1 MRRVWIIAA
10 VLIAIAG
17 GSALLYFYL
26 QPKPAPAQLVY
37 GSGRIEADEVR
48 IAPQVAGRLLETA
61 AREGNILQA
70 GQVVAR
76 IDSSDL
82 ELSASQAEA
91 QRRATLYSTGQID
104 AQIRLAEHHAMIAQG
119 DLARFETLR
128 RQGWTTISQL
138 DVRRNAYATASDQAS
153 ALRQQRAQ
161 TIAQTEVASH
171 SLALARQQLG
181 KTLIRAPLTGAVLE
195 RLAEPGEVLAAG
207 QPVAILAD
215 LRKVRLR
222 IFVSEA
228 ELGKIRLGSPAR
240 IRVDAF
246 RDREFAARV
255 ARVDA
260 QAQFTPRDVHMRD
273 ERVRT
278 VYGVQLEA
286 DNATGLLKP
295 GMPADAWI
303 LWDRVAG
310 WPSRLVV
317 PE

>member
-1 MRRVWIIAA
+1 MLLLIAA
-10 VLIAIAG
+10 
-17 GSALLYFYL
+17 GSWLGYQLL
-26 QPKPAPAQLVY
+26 QPEPVAAQVVY

-48 IAPQVAGRLLETA
+48 IAPQVAGKLLEHV
-61 AREGNILQA
+61 AREGDTVQA

-76 IDSSDL
+76 IDSTDL
-82 ELSASQAEA
+82 ELTASQAEA
-91 QRRATLYSTGQID
+91 QRKATAYSTRQVD
-104 AQIRLAEHHAMIAQG
+104 AQIRLADHHAMTAQG
-119 DLARFETLR
+119 DLARYEALR
-128 RQGWTTISQL
+128 RAGWATIPQL
-138 DVRRNAYATASDQAS
+138 DVRRNAYVAAVDQAS

-161 TIAQTEVASH
+161 TIAQTEVAAR

-181 KTLIRAPLTGAVLE
+181 KTVVRAPLSGSVLE

-207 QPVAILAD
+207 QPLAVVAD

-222 IFVSEA
+222 VFASEA
-228 ELGKIRLGSPAR
+228 DLGKIRLGSPAR

-246 RDREFAARV
+246 ANREFPARV

-260 QAQFTPRDVHMRD
+260 QAQFTPRDVHMAD

-278 VYGVQLEA
+278 VYGVLLEA
-286 DNATGLLKP
+286 DNPTGLLKP

-303 LWDRVAG
+303 LWNRTAG
-310 WPSRLVV
+310 WPARLTV

>member
-17 GSALLYFYL
+17 GAAALYYYL

-48 IAPQVAGRLLETA
+48 IAPQVAGKLLENV
-61 AREGNILQA
+61 AREGNSLEA
-70 GQVVAR
+70 GQIVAR
-76 IDSSDL
+76 IDSTDL
-82 ELSASQAEA
+82 QLSASSAEA
-91 QRRATLYSTGQID
+91 QRKATLYSTGQID
-104 AQIRLAEHHAMIAQG
+104 AQIRLADHHAMIAQG
-119 DLARFETLR
+119 DLARYETLR
-128 RQGWTTISQL
+128 REGWTTVSQL
-138 DVRRNAYATASDQAS
+138 DLRRNAYATASDQAS

-161 TIAQTEVASH
+161 TIAQTEVASR
-171 SLALARQQLG
+171 SLELARQQLG
-181 KTLIRAPLTGAVLE
+181 KTLLRAPLSGAVLE

-207 QPVAILAD
+207 QPVAVVAD
-215 LRKVRLR
+215 LRKVRLK

-228 ELGKIRLGSPAR
+228 DLGKIRLGSPVR

-246 RDREFAARV
+246 PGRDFAARV

-286 DNATGLLKP
+286 DNPTGLLKP

-303 LWDRVAG
+303 LWNSKAG
-310 WPSRLVV
+310 WPGRLEV

>member
-1 MRRVWIIAA
+1 MRRVRIIAV
-10 VLIAIAG
+10 VLIVIAG
-17 GSALLYFYL
+17 SAALLYFYL

-48 IAPQVAGRLLETA
+48 IAPQVTGKLLENV
-61 AREGNILQA
+61 AREGDSLQA

-76 IDSSDL
+76 IDSTDL
-82 ELSASQAEA
+82 ELSASQAAA
-91 QRRATLYSTGQID
+91 QRKATLYSTGQID
-104 AQIRLAEHHAMIAQG
+104 AQIRLAEHHAMIAKG

-128 RQGWTTISQL
+128 REGWTTVSQL
-138 DVRRNAYATASDQAS
+138 DVRRNAFATASDQAS

-161 TIAQTEVASH
+161 TIAETEVASR
-171 SLALARQQLG
+171 SLELARQQLG
-181 KTLIRAPLTGAVLE
+181 KTLLRAPVSGAVLE
-195 RLAEPGEVLAAG
+195 RLAEPGEVLTAG
-207 QPVAILAD
+207 QPVAVVAD

-228 ELGKIRLGSPAR
+228 ELGKIKLGSPAR

-246 RDREFAARV
+246 PNRDFPAHV
-255 ARVDA
+255 AQVDA

-286 DNATGLLKP
+286 ENAAGLLKP
-295 GMPADAWI
+295 GMPTDAWI
-303 LWDRVAG
+303 LWNTNAG
-310 WPSRLVV
+310 WPSRLAV